1 MKNPFFCFN
10 FILRGKGWSVI
21 IPHMTKDAGGKDR
34 YETQS
39 QIAASLADV
48 SVCAVAPCLF
58 DYFQICADVRHSDRL
73 QALFGASGYLG
84 KSVGRLCTV

>member
-48 SVCAVAPCLF
+48 SVCAVERA
-58 DYFQICADVRHSDRL
+58 HSHSGRQFPFGRQLLPHL
-73 QALFGASGYLG
+73 QLS
-84 KSVGRLCTV
+84 